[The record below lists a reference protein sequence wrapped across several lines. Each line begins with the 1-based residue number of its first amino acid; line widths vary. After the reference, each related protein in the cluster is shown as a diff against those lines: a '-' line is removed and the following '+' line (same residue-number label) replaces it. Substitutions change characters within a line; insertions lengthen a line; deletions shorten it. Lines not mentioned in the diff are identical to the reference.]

1 MNPLISTS
9 NKLFI
14 LIGVFI
20 FGFIT
25 LFFINQSFDKLIEEL
40 DNKTVMYESKV
51 KIGEYIAEDIQ
62 TIKALFFELAS
73 TTTSKRSRKIVIDK
87 IIDAINKINNS
98 LNVLENGGVLY
109 RTIELNIAG
118 KNSAIKRVDYKID
131 PNEQKLSLEVIDIK
145 PKLIELKDMIK
156 EVSFLLAQRNA
167 FKKTKDMK
175 NFMKIA
181 KKIRRYYKT
190 TPPFFNRMS
199 ENIKRLLYE
208 GDIELQKLTKEIKGQ
223 KTKYLQ
229 IKMTFMVVVIFV
241 VAIFG
246 FWLSRIINKENL
258 QLANL
263 NKELKIKENSVKAI
277 LNAQTNMITVTNG
290 KKMIQGNDAIADF
303 FDQFDT
309 LEDFMKKHECICD
322 MFKKDVPDDTYI
334 TKKMYGEKTWVEYIL
349 DNKDIDFK
357 AILNN
362 GREDHHFSVVANKKI
377 IDDEGNF
384 IIVVSLSDI
393 TNVIKAKMELENLN
407 NNLETLVDI
416 KTEEL
421 KELNNNLEKR
431 IEEEV
436 KKNREKDRQI
446 IQQSRFAALGE
457 MLGNIAHQWRQP
469 LSAINSTASGME
481 LQMELGIAS
490 NDDIKK
496 SFANIKGYVEFLTQ
510 TIEDFRNFFKEDK
523 DLIDF
528 NITDVLQKTL
538 SIIDATYKD
547 NNIEIILDIK
557 DKLISKGKPNELSQ
571 VFLNILNNA
580 KDAMVDHNIQK
591 RFVHVYSKTT
601 KEYNII
607 YIQDNAGGIPEDI
620 IEKIFDPYFTTKH
633 QSQGTGIGLY
643 MSKNIIEKHMK
654 GEISVENLTQEFD
667 GITYTGACFK
677 VVLPKVD
684 S

>member
-208 GDIELQKLTKEIKGQ
+208 GDIELQKLTKEIKEQ

-677 VVLPKVD
+677 VALPKVD